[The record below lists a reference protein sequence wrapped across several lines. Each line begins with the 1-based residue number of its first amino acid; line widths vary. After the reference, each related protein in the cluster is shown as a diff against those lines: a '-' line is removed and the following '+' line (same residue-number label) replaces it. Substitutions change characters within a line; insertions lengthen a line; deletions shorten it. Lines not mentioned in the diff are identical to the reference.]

1 MIFADKLIA
10 LRKKA
15 GYSQEELAQQLNVT
29 RQSVSKW
36 EGAQSVPDI
45 EKILQISKLFGVT
58 TDYLLKDEMGEPEYA
73 ESEPTA
79 LRRVTLEQANA
90 ALAQAKVNAPY
101 MAWGTALCVASPVML
116 LLLGEI
122 CQHSQFGLNENVAT
136 GIGLC
141 VLLVMV
147 CAAVVL
153 FMLCG
158 TKNRDFDFLEK
169 EPFETEYGV
178 TGMVRER
185 QAAYRPTYDKLNL
198 TGTVLCIL
206 SAIPL
211 FGAMMVNSGIVM
223 NVATGIGLCVL
234 LVMVCVAVVL
244 FMLCGTKNR
253 DFDFLEKEPFETEY
267 GVTGMVRERQAAYRP
282 TYDKLNL
289 TGTVLCILSAI
300 PLFVAMMVNSGIVMN
315 AAICVLLVLVACGVF
330 AFVLGGTYYGATEK
344 LLEEGDYTRHS
355 KATRELRTA
364 ISVVYWLV
372 VTAAFLLYTFGPK
385 GNGQPQYSWFIW
397 AIGGILYAALVLV
410 VKMALRKQNNK

>member
-122 CQHSQFGLNENVAT
+122 CQHSQFGLNE
-136 GIGLC
+136 
-141 VLLVMV
+141 
-147 CAAVVL
+147 
-153 FMLCG
+153 
-158 TKNRDFDFLEK
+158 K
-169 EPFETEYGV
+169 
-178 TGMVRER
+178 
-185 QAAYRPTYDKLNL
+185 
-198 TGTVLCIL
+198 
-206 SAIPL
+206 
-211 FGAMMVNSGIVM
+211 
-223 NVATGIGLCVL
+223 VATGIGLCVL

-267 GVTGMVRERQAAYRP
+267 GVIGMVRERQAAYRP

-315 AAICVLLVLVACGVF
+315 TAVCVLLVLVACGVF

>member
-1 MIFADKLIA
+1 M
-10 LRKKA
+10 
-15 GYSQEELAQQLNVT
+15 T

-141 VLLVMV
+141 VLL
-147 CAAVVL
+147 A
-153 FMLCG
+153 
-158 TKNRDFDFLEK
+158 
-169 EPFETEYGV
+169 
-178 TGMVRER
+178 
-185 QAAYRPTYDKLNL
+185 
-198 TGTVLCIL
+198 
-206 SAIPL
+206 
-211 FGAMMVNSGIVM
+211 
-223 NVATGIGLCVL
+223 
-234 LVMVCVAVVL
+234 MVCVAVVL

-315 AAICVLLVLVACGVF
+315 AAVCVLLVLVACGVF

-385 GNGQPQYSWFIW
+385 GNGQPQDSWFIW

>member
-90 ALAQAKVNAPY
+90 ALAQAKAGAPY

-122 CQHSQFGLNENVAT
+122 CQHSQFGLNE
-136 GIGLC
+136 
-141 VLLVMV
+141 
-147 CAAVVL
+147 
-153 FMLCG
+153 
-158 TKNRDFDFLEK
+158 
-169 EPFETEYGV
+169 
-178 TGMVRER
+178 
-185 QAAYRPTYDKLNL
+185 
-198 TGTVLCIL
+198 
-206 SAIPL
+206 
-211 FGAMMVNSGIVM
+211 

-267 GVTGMVRERQAAYRP
+267 GVTGMVRERQATYRP

-300 PLFVAMMVNSGIVMN
+300 PLFGAMMVNSGIVMN
-315 AAICVLLVLVACGVF
+315 AAVCVLLVLVACGVF

-385 GNGQPQYSWFIW
+385 GNGRPQDSWFIW